1 MHHHGS
7 FGVISSVLIFGRA
20 TSASRLPY
28 SITPIVFL
36 IRESINRHAGGLKKK
51 NRHTGGLGSPTS
63 SSLLSIEALTRFH
76 FVTKG
81 VCPLNC
87 RLCLDRASAIESKKA
102 MFNTR

>member
-51 NRHTGGLGSPTS
+51 KSTHWRPGVTNIVF
-63 SSLLSIEALTRFH
+63 SL
-76 FVTKG
+76 VY
-81 VCPLNC
+81 
-87 RLCLDRASAIESKKA
+87 
-102 MFNTR
+102 